1 MDRKYVDYSY
11 DEFGDKVSMTTYRDI
26 NAAGDV
32 TRWLRDEATGL
43 VTNKVYADGK
53 GPRYAYTPDGK
64 LATRTWARGIVT
76 TYSYDDNGSL
86 TNTVYSDGTP
96 MISLAYNRAG
106 RQIEAHDAAGIT
118 ICLYDD
124 FGSLT
129 NETVIGVAGTN
140 TIERYY
146 DSVGRSLGYAL
157 NGVRQSTLAY
167 DPATGRLATML
178 AAGSDTPFTWNY
190 LAGSDLKSSLAYPNG
205 LAASWQY
212 DANSQLLQVKNAF
225 PTNTISQYD
234 YIYDAAGRRISVSKS
249 GSAFTQDDLIA
260 YGYNSRSELTNA
272 VAAVDSDYRY
282 AYDFDDIGNRE
293 SSCARGTN
301 SVYTANNLN
310 QYTAVDDFAPQ
321 FDDDGNQTLVKTA
334 TGVWQVTYNGENRPI
349 HWSNGSANIV
359 MSFDRMGRRVMKNDL
374 RFVYDGYLQI
384 ANFKVASINS
394 QLTTHNLQLFIWD
407 PTEPVATR
415 PLVWNR
421 DTSSEYYSHDGNK
434 NVSEVVATDG
444 VTCAH
449 YEYAPFGAELVMHGE
464 EAQSNPWRFSSEY
477 AEDDSA
483 TIYYNYRHHEPV
495 MGRWLSRDPIEEIG
509 GSSLYCFIANEFIN
523 GFDSLGA
530 WKKKPGTESIWIAE
544 RGDSL
549 RGLAKKVSK
558 NEDDWSCLWPVGKTK
573 DHGYPGKIWP
583 CDEYSTENLDATSGV
598 SLVIALQ
605 PGLGNYDRLTGSV
618 VVQANQVPLK
628 IKNDSGEGKTPIH
641 QFLVGG
647 HGGVVTKNNDGGV
660 LSSYSVSDIL
670 NLGSRPTFSRAKLM
684 KGPCRCWFTRSAQV
698 RISGCITES
707 VARQFASRLL
717 RRGAV
722 SYGTDRAIG
731 TKFDANGVFRLL
743 YNYHYNSNAGKK
755 TPADDSEYYSAPV
768 WKRFGGHL

>member
-1 MDRKYVDYSY
+1 M
-11 DEFGDKVSMTTYRDI
+11 
-26 NAAGDV
+26 
-32 TRWLRDEATGL
+32 
-43 VTNKVYADGK
+43 
-53 GPRYAYTPDGK
+53 
-64 LATRTWARGIVT
+64 
-76 TYSYDDNGSL
+76 
-86 TNTVYSDGTP
+86 
-96 MISLAYNRAG
+96 
-106 RQIEAHDAAGIT
+106 
-118 ICLYDD
+118 
-124 FGSLT
+124 
-129 NETVIGVAGTN
+129 
-140 TIERYY
+140 
-146 DSVGRSLGYAL
+146 
-157 NGVRQSTLAY
+157 
-167 DPATGRLATML
+167 
-178 AAGSDTPFTWNY
+178 
-190 LAGSDLKSSLAYPNG
+190 
-205 LAASWQY
+205 
-212 DANSQLLQVKNAF
+212 
-225 PTNTISQYD
+225 
-234 YIYDAAGRRISVSKS
+234 
-249 GSAFTQDDLIA
+249 
-260 YGYNSRSELTNA
+260 
-272 VAAVDSDYRY
+272 
-282 AYDFDDIGNRE
+282 
-293 SSCARGTN
+293 
-301 SVYTANNLN
+301 
-310 QYTAVDDFAPQ
+310 
-321 FDDDGNQTLVKTA
+321 
-334 TGVWQVTYNGENRPI
+334 
-349 HWSNGSANIV
+349 
-359 MSFDRMGRRVMKNDL
+359 
-374 RFVYDGYLQI
+374 
-384 ANFKVASINS
+384 
-394 QLTTHNLQLFIWD
+394 
-407 PTEPVATR
+407 
-415 PLVWNR
+415 
-421 DTSSEYYSHDGNK
+421 
-434 NVSEVVATDG
+434 SEVVATDG

-647 HGGVVTKNNDGGV
+647 HGGVVTKNNNGDV

-731 TKFDANGVFRLL
+731 TKFDANGVFRLF
-743 YNYHYNSNAGKK
+743 YNYASSPQCENKK
-755 TPADDSEYYSAPV
+755 A
-768 WKRFGGHL
+768 

>member
-11 DEFGDKVSMTTYRDI
+11 DEFGEKVSMTTYR
-26 NAAGDV
+26 NENLTEGDT
-32 TRWLRDEATGL
+32 TRWLYDEPSGCM
-43 VTNKVYADGK
+43 TNKVYADGK
-53 GPRYAYTPDGK
+53 GPFYSYTPDGK
-64 LATRTWARGIVT
+64 LSRRIWARGIVT
-76 TYSYDDNGSL
+76 TYSYDDNGAL

-96 MISLAYNRAG
+96 TISIVYNRAG
-106 RQIEAHDAAGIT
+106 QQVRAEDAAGVT
-118 ICLYDD
+118 TFAYDD
-124 FGSLT
+124 FGAVT

-140 TIERYY
+140 VLERFY
-146 DSVGRSLGYAL
+146 DALGRNTGYAL
-157 NGVRQSTLAY
+157 NGIRQTTIGY
-167 DPATGRLATML
+167 DTYGRIATMTVPTTEE
-178 AAGSDTPFTWNY
+178 GENVHSPTPNSNFFHWTY
-190 LAGSDLKSSLAYPNG
+190 APGSDLKSSLSYPNG
-205 LAASWQY
+205 FSASWQY

-225 PTNTISQYD
+225 PTNTVSQYD

-249 GSAFTQDDLIA
+249 GSAFTQDDLVA

-272 VAAVDSDYRY
+272 VAAVDPDYRY

-384 ANFKVASINS
+384 SNFEVASTNS

-434 NVSEVVATDG
+434 NVSEVVATDR

-449 YEYAPFGAELVMHGE
+449 YEYAPFGAELVLHGE

-483 TIYYNYRHHEPV
+483 TIYYN
-495 MGRWLSRDPIEEIG
+495 LKS
-509 GSSLYCFIANEFIN
+509 A
-523 GFDSLGA
+523 
-530 WKKKPGTESIWIAE
+530 
-544 RGDSL
+544 
-549 RGLAKKVSK
+549 GLATMV
-558 NEDDWSCLWPVGKTK
+558 E
-573 DHGYPGKIWP
+573 
-583 CDEYSTENLDATSGV
+583 A
-598 SLVIALQ
+598 A
-605 PGLGNYDRLTGSV
+605 
-618 VVQANQVPLK
+618 
-628 IKNDSGEGKTPIH
+628 
-641 QFLVGG
+641 
-647 HGGVVTKNNDGGV
+647 
-660 LSSYSVSDIL
+660 
-670 NLGSRPTFSRAKLM
+670 
-684 KGPCRCWFTRSAQV
+684 
-698 RISGCITES
+698 
-707 VARQFASRLL
+707 
-717 RRGAV
+717 
-722 SYGTDRAIG
+722 
-731 TKFDANGVFRLL
+731 
-743 YNYHYNSNAGKK
+743 
-755 TPADDSEYYSAPV
+755 
-768 WKRFGGHL
+768 